1 MAKTYADWTQGSNN
15 SSSPRRI
22 VITRLNTN
30 FDDWKALA
38 NAELIRGGIDTNL
51 PSKLSIL
58 HAWENDSTPY
68 SFANEW
74 SDRVRRSKNRL
85 SVKEI

>member
-15 SSSPRRI
+15 SYSPRRV
-22 VITRLNTN
+22 VITSLNTN
-30 FDDWKALA
+30 FDDWKAFA
-38 NAELIRGGIDTNL
+38 NAELLKEGIDLNL
-51 PSKLSIL
+51 PSKLSVI
-58 HAWENDSTPY
+58 HAWENGSTPQ